1 MGEVVL
7 CSEEEMEMGLEREK
21 NETKKGGSSEVA
33 RWERFL
39 TRMVLR
45 VLLVYG
51 FWVNGKRK
59 RVEVESGQISGML
72 PAEDRKDKGV
82 SEGRITIF
90 GFVFSNN
97 LLLCLDDEIHGLT
110 VPGDGNYHIQTLHEP
125 IGVAGQIIP
134 WHFPLIMFAWKVGPA
149 LACGNTIVLK
159 TAEQT
164 PLTALNAVKLFHERA
179 FTGSTE
185 TGQTVLKLAAKSNL
199 KPVTLEHGGKTPF
212 IICEDSDID
221 HAVELAHFALF
232 FNQAR
237 AIKCIIGD
245 PFKKGIEQVVECD
258 LAPKDTLFSLLSS
271 QMFRAIC

>member
-7 CSEEEMEMGLEREK
+7 CSEEEMEMELETEK
-21 NETKKGGSSEVA
+21 NETKKDGSSEVV

-39 TRMVLR
+39 PRMGLR

-59 RVEVESGQISGML
+59 RVEVESGQISGNVCYLFAYVFISSNRENL
-72 PAEDRKDKGV
+72 PKVKSSKLSDRKDKGV
-82 SEGRITIF
+82 CQGRAAAFSLHAYCRGSYFFLFANFKVTIF

-97 LLLCLDDEIHGLT
+97 WLLCLDEIHGLT

-134 WHFPLIMFAWKVGPA
+134 WHFPVIMFAWKVGPA

-164 PLTALNAVKLFHERA
+164 PLTALNAVKLFHEA
-179 FTGSTE
+179 GPPP
-185 TGQTVLKLAAKSNL
+185 GVLNIVFGYGPTAGAPLAN
-199 KPVTLEHGGKTPF
+199 HM
-212 IICEDSDID
+212 DMD
-221 HAVELAHFALF
+221 
-232 FNQAR
+232 
-237 AIKCIIGD
+237 
-245 PFKKGIEQVVECD
+245 
-258 LAPKDTLFSLLSS
+258 
-271 QMFRAIC
+271 

>member
-7 CSEEEMEMGLEREK
+7 SSEEAMKMELETEK
-21 NETKKGGSSEVA
+21 DETKKDGSSEVV

-39 TRMVLR
+39 PRMVLR

-59 RVEVESGQISGML
+59 RVEVEFGQISGNVCYLFAYVFISSNRENLPKVKSSKLSGML
-72 PAEDRKDKGV
+72 PAEDRKNKGV
-82 SEGRITIF
+82 CQGRGSYFFLFANFKVTIF
-90 GFVFSNN
+90 GFAFSNN

-134 WHFPLIMFAWKVGPA
+134 WHFPVIMFAWKVGPA

-164 PLTALNAVKLFHERA
+164 PLTALNAVKLIHEA
-179 FTGSTE
+179 GPPQ
-185 TGQTVLKLAAKSNL
+185 GVLNIVFGYGPTAGAPLAN
-199 KPVTLEHGGKTPF
+199 HM
-212 IICEDSDID
+212 DMD
-221 HAVELAHFALF
+221 
-232 FNQAR
+232 
-237 AIKCIIGD
+237 
-245 PFKKGIEQVVECD
+245 
-258 LAPKDTLFSLLSS
+258 
-271 QMFRAIC
+271 